1 MLYLFFKIIF
11 PSYSTAGDNQL
22 FLYSQNGFIYS
33 SVCSILNNPFDSH
46 AGLSPFH
53 QAGISWAC
61 KHKRDVPV
69 APGASKGASLKTPSE
84 EGSTN
89 PLHQKCHRRWAKQV
103 KGLENSL
110 LHHAYFWQMH
120 NSLWH
125 TSKLPF
131 HHWLSQRMKP
141 VVLWGKVTV
150 KKINNSG
157 SLMALRW

>member
-1 MLYLFFKIIF
+1 MLHLFFKIIF
-11 PSYSTAGDNQL
+11 PATVQL
-22 FLYSQNGFIYS
+22 GTTSSFYIVKTDLFTP

-110 LHHAYFWQMH
+110 LQHAYFWQMH

-150 KKINNSG
+150 KKNK
-157 SLMALRW
+157 